1 MHSNASLSLSINC
14 ALFLNLIYWP
24 SRLWHDGPA
33 WINMH
38 LLMAS
43 CDKLIL
49 GETIEV
55 TGESVFRHS
64 HYCLCLQLCTFR
76 NPSLWWKGKSH
87 AGIYRLCLQCDY
99 TDCCQGGFSCGLN
112 KVIGMPDVFF
122 PYDYSHTVLRAFVF
136 SRWWTWQRICFGR
149 LEPQCFHC

>member
-1 MHSNASLSLSINC
+1 
-14 ALFLNLIYWP
+14 
-24 SRLWHDGPA
+24 
-33 WINMH
+33 MH

-49 GETIEV
+49 RETIEV

-64 HYCLCLQLCTFR
+64 HHRLCLLLCAFCNR
-76 NPSLWWKGKSH
+76 SLWWKGKSH
-87 AGIYRLCLQCDY
+87 RGIYRLCLQCDY

-112 KVIGMPDVFF
+112 KVIEMPDVFF
-122 PYDYSHTVLRAFVF
+122 PPMTIRIYTVLRVCVF

-149 LEPQCFHC
+149 LEPQCFCC